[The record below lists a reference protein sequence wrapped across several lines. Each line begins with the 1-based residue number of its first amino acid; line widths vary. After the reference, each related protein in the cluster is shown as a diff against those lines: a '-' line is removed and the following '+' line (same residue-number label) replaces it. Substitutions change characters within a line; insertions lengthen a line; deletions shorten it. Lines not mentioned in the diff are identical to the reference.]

1 MIHPARRSE
10 QTSNWH
16 HQVRGFSVTERS
28 IDQIDTGGDIRTLAE
43 DAGAWDPSGTRRDML
58 KRAGYAG
65 AGLAAG
71 GTLLGAFLSPFEAAA
86 AGGAIDWTH
95 RKSGGNDIKIGNYA
109 LTLEYLEAAF
119 YTQAV
124 SNGKISDG
132 DIALFAKTVAGHEVA
147 HVKALKKLLGKAAVK
162 APKVDFGDAVTDQ
175 TKFLATANALEPVG
189 TAAYAG
195 AGPYIK
201 TTAIV
206 AAALSI
212 HSVEA
217 NHAAWAA
224 SLLLYKFGG
233 KALPAPND
241 FNPAFSRAKTLK
253 KVTATGFLK

>member
-1 MIHPARRSE
+1 VIRPSTRFERTSGRHIEARGIFVTHP
-10 QTSNWH
+10 N
-16 HQVRGFSVTERS
+16 
-28 IDQIDTGGDIRTLAE
+28 IDQIDQGGDIRTLAE

-58 KRAGYAG
+58 KRAGFAG

-71 GTLLGAFLSPFEAAA
+71 GTLLGSFLSPFEAAA
-86 AGGAIDWTH
+86 AGGAIDWTK
-95 RKSGGNDIKIGNYA
+95 RKSGANDVKIGNYA

-124 SNGKISDG
+124 SNGKLTDSDV
-132 DIALFAKTVAGHEVA
+132 ATFAKTVAGHEVA

-162 APKVDFGDAVTDQ
+162 APKVDFGNAVTDQ
-175 TKFLATANALEPVG
+175 TTFLATATALEPVG

-224 SLLLYKFGG
+224 ALTLYKFGG
-233 KALPAPND
+233 SALPAPND

>member
-1 MIHPARRSE
+1 M
-10 QTSNWH
+10 
-16 HQVRGFSVTERS
+16 TEPS

-58 KRAGYAG
+58 KRAGFAG

-71 GTLLGAFLSPFEAAA
+71 GTLLSAFLSPFEAAA
-86 AGGAIDWTH
+86 QGGAIAWTKH
-95 RKSGGNDIKIGNYA
+95 KSGANDVKIGNYA

-124 SNGKISDG
+124 QSGALTDG
-132 DIALFAKTVAGHEVA
+132 DVATFAKTVAKHEVD

-162 APKVDFGDAVTDQ
+162 APKVDFGNAVTDQ
-175 TKFLATANALEPVG
+175 ATFLKTANALEPVG

-224 SLLLYKFGG
+224 ALSLYKFGG
-233 KALPAPND
+233 TALPAPNS
-241 FNPAFSRAKTLK
+241 FNPAYSRGKTLK
-253 KVTATGFLK
+253 IVAGTGFLK

>member
-1 MIHPARRSE
+1 M
-10 QTSNWH
+10 
-16 HQVRGFSVTERS
+16 TEPT
-28 IDQIDTGGDIRTLAE
+28 IDQIDVGGDVRTLAE

-71 GTLLGAFLSPFEAAA
+71 GTLLSAFLSPFEAMAQ
-86 AGGAIDWTH
+86 GGAIDWTK
-95 RKSGGNDIKIGNYA
+95 RKSGANDAKIGNYA

-124 SNGKISDG
+124 ASG
-132 DIALFAKTVAGHEVA
+132 ALTDADVVVFAKTVAKHETD
-147 HVKALKKLLGKAAVK
+147 HVKALKKVLGKAAVK
-162 APKVDFGDAVTDQ
+162 APKVEFGKAVTDQ
-175 TKFLATANALEPVG
+175 TTFLATANALEPVG

-206 AAALSI
+206 QAALAI

-224 SLLLYKFGG
+224 ALSLYKFGG
-233 KALPAPND
+233 KALPAPNS
-241 FNPAFSRAKTLK
+241 FNPAYSRQKTLK
-253 KVTATGFLK
+253 IVAGTGFLK